1 MSKHYKVVLNKLQ
14 FLKKLLCPKAKV
26 LKDNVG
32 EKKAIL

>member
-1 MSKHYKVVLNKLQ
+1 MSKHYKVVLNKFQ
-14 FLKKLLCPKAKV
+14 FLKELVCPKAKV